1 MRLLSI
7 DVGSTRSGYVILD
20 TRTLDVVEAGDV
32 DNGKLLERID
42 GLYAEHALLSSVKSG
57 QPDRVPMVVEWF
69 ASHDPSAM
77 AALGTLD
84 RAIKTKDWSLVAKAK
99 GSVSASATTTG
110 NVATSALWLGMFLH
124 AAGHTLETVG
134 KVTRAEVKK
143 LFRVSGTGADSQVR
157 AALIQTYGEG
167 SEKRNGRLAAVKGDA
182 WSSLAVARCY
192 LHREKLDQQADAELD
207 RAPF

>member
-1 MRLLSI
+1 MRLLSV

-20 TRTLDVVEAGDV
+20 TRTLDVLEAGDV
-32 DNGKLLERID
+32 DNGKLLERIVD
-42 GLYAEHALLSSVKSG
+42 LRTWYRP
-57 QPDRVPMVVEWF
+57 QPVPLVVEWF
-69 ASHDPSAM
+69 ASHGQASMGAASMIDQYIRNGKKDDNLLKRAAM
-77 AALGTLD
+77 MARTG
-84 RAIKTKDWSLVAKAK
+84 
-99 GSVSASATTTG
+99 ATATG
-110 NVATSALWLGMFLH
+110 DIATSAVWLGMFLH

-192 LHREKLDQQADAELD
+192 LHREKMDQQADAELD